1 MWKTLACTRF
11 FKVGSPPDMGG
22 SLKDLQ
28 DIEIDN
34 YPHLVWIDCGQ
45 VIQILSTGSD
55 RLRTA
60 IKPNIRRQAGGVIP
74 DMAVFGFHPQYPQPL
89 RLLLNHE
96 SYIINA

>member
-11 FKVGSPPDMGG
+11 FKVGSPPYLGG
-22 SLKDLQ
+22 SLKDIR

-34 YPHLVWIDCGQ
+34 YPHFVWIECGQ
-45 VIQILSTGSD
+45 VIQILSTGRD
-55 RLRTA
+55 RLRSA
-60 IKPNIRRQAGGVIP
+60 IRPKIRREAGGVIP
-74 DMAVFGFHPQYPQPL
+74 DMVVWRFPPHYPHPL

>member
-1 MWKTLACTRF
+1 MWKTLACTGF

-22 SLKDLQ
+22 RLKDLR

-45 VIQILSTGSD
+45 VIQILSTGSHC
-55 RLRTA
+55 LRTA
-60 IKPNIRRQAGGVIP
+60 IRPNIRREAGGVIP
-74 DMAVFGFHPQYPQPL
+74 DMVVRRLPPHYPHPL